1 MARRRRGRRR
11 RDVDDEWVTS
21 SARERRGVDVMDDA
35 EEDDARRG
43 GGGRMNRTKELF
55 VFARAVEASV
65 VASAVIVERRAS
77 NGRAAGSG
85 LIPGR
90 GRANE

>member
-1 MARRRRGRRR
+1 
-11 RDVDDEWVTS
+11 
-21 SARERRGVDVMDDA
+21 
-35 EEDDARRG
+35 
-43 GGGRMNRTKELF
+43 MNRTKELF
-55 VFARAVEASV
+55 FIARAVSSSV

-90 GRANE
+90 GRADE